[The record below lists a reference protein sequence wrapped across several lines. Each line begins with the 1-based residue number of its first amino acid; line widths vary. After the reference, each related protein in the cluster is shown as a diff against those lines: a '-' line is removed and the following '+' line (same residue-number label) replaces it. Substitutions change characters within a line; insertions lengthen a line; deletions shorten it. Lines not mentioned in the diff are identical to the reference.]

1 MSIRF
6 TTFYHLC
13 DIGLIPKQYTVFQK
27 TAPFS
32 FLLHVSMPVHAKH
45 DTVLPI
51 QTVCPS
57 VRLFNACSVCVKE
70 STYCH
75 TFMTVWKGH
84 HPSFLSP
91 TIVTKVQG
99 EPSVGGVKCTR
110 VGEFFLQILPFIMKT
125 VRDMPT
131 VTMEH

>member
-1 MSIRF
+1 MKLKQLIMSIRF

-32 FLLHVSMPVHAKH
+32 FLLHVSMPMHAKH

-57 VRLFNACSVCVKE
+57 VRLFNACSVCKRIDI
-70 STYCH
+70 
-75 TFMTVWKGH
+75 
-84 HPSFLSP
+84 LSHFYDSLE
-91 TIVTKVQG
+91 G
-99 EPSVGGVKCTR
+99 ASS
-110 VGEFFLQILPFIMKT
+110 
-125 VRDMPT
+125 
-131 VTMEH
+131 